1 MALEDIKAK
10 LEADQKPRVKA
21 EKFDAFMKEQQVSGF
36 VKQEFNDDFRTVGYY
51 SSVSPNGQHCPV
63 QVLLNDSIYA
73 YIKILLGY
81 KVVNTDNDVNVLKY
95 LNRLNNRMASFKF
108 VVTPEGSLELDLC
121 LIEAP
126 EAFDPKLLLIMLLNV
141 AVPFL
146 DKELKALPAVV
157 GTPLDIHNP
166 GDEAPETPEA

>member
-10 LEADQKPRVKA
+10 LEADKKPRVKA
-21 EKFDAFMKEQQVSGF
+21 EKFDQFMAEQQVSGF
-36 VKQEFNDDFRTVGYY
+36 VKQEFDDDFRTVGYY
-51 SSVSPNGQHCPV
+51 SSISPNGQHCPV

-81 KVVNTDNDVNVLKY
+81 KVVHTGNDTEVLKY

-108 VVTPEGSLELDLC
+108 VVTPEGSMELDLC
-121 LIEAP
+121 LIDEP
-126 EAFDPKLLLIMLLNV
+126 ESFDPKLLLVMLLNV

-146 DKELKALPAVV
+146 DQELKALPAGV
-157 GTPLDIHNP
+157 GTPLDIHSP
-166 GDEAPETPEA
+166 QGGTGEA